1 MNDINN
7 IRGFSRAAENLSLI
21 LKNTLDII
29 IEPAKMKAISKAEMK
44 IEKER
49 LFHKYELEKMDLFN
63 RAEIRRLS
71 TEIRRQ
77 YNLEKICRETMKML
91 SENATPEKI
100 NIDWLH
106 HFASSAQDVSEND
119 LRKLWTFILSQEA
132 MQPGKYSKRTLN
144 YLKSFN
150 VKDCRA
156 FEKLVPFLFEEKETT
171 FFIIPSNDR
180 QLFTEKYGFEYTEF
194 VHLSTIGIIASLVS
208 SELSIN
214 SKERSEL
221 LYLNRKLLIYN
232 PTNKE
237 VTIRNVYILS
247 EVGSQIKNLINVK
260 INEQYFK
267 EVIEKMEKMKLEIQ
281 IV

>member
-21 LKNTLDII
+21 LKNALDIF
-29 IEPAKMKAISKAEMK
+29 IEPAKMKAISKTEME
-44 IEKER
+44 IEKEK
-49 LFHKYELEKMDLFN
+49 LIHKHELERMDLFK
-63 RAEIRRLS
+63 RAEIRRLD

-77 YNLEKICRETMKML
+77 YNLEKIGRETMKIL

-119 LRKLWTFILSQEA
+119 LRMLWALILSQEA
-132 MQPGKYSKRTLN
+132 MQPGKYSKRTLD
-144 YLKSFN
+144 YLESFS
-150 VKDCRA
+150 VKDCRL
-156 FEKLVPFLFEEKETT
+156 FEKLVPFLFEEKGMS

-180 QLFTEKYGFEYTEF
+180 QLFTEKYGFEYIEF

-214 SKERSEL
+214 SKEKSEL

-237 VTIRNVYILS
+237 IAIRNVYLLS
-247 EVGSQIKNLINVK
+247 EVGSQMKNLINVK
-260 INEQYFK
+260 INEKYFK
-267 EVIEKMEKMKLEIQ
+267 EVIEKLEKMKLKIQ

>member
-132 MQPGKYSKRTLN
+132 MQPGKYSKRTLD

-150 VKDCRA
+150 VKDCRV